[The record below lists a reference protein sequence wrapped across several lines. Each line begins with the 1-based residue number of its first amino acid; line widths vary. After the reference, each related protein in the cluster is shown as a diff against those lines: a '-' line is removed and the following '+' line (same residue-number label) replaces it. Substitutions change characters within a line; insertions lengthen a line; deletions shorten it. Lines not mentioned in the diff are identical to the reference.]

1 MHRGDIT
8 QTIKDS
14 SLQAPYGKIGLFT
27 GLGKLNLFLNEEI
40 DKFSL
45 WTDQDDVQREAFL
58 ERYKCAE
65 PVHESL
71 NDTFGPEC
79 ARGILHNA
87 HFRNCLE
94 ARGHTLVIEGRPG
107 VGKTATMHYLQRILE
122 DAWFRKERDGD
133 ATRSKKMRLKDE
145 TLATKES
152 MIHTGEDAIDKKI
165 AIASVYFTLDEPSQ
179 IKAASVFV
187 KVLADITCRFPE
199 ANIEVDRL
207 MKRRPGREPYTE
219 DVITTI
225 VAILNRIACDKE
237 EKTRASDHL
246 EQGTPEKWVCIFLD
260 ALDECREDVRDDVL
274 KGMCEIQLKSRI
286 GLVMTS
292 RTKLCHWGVYFRH
305 NLKTIELC
313 ALETDIRT
321 YLRRRLNTYVAQWA
335 QDTSCR
341 QRLIDTIIAES
352 NKMCA
357 FFPPRLTSANA

>member
-1 MHRGDIT
+1 
-8 QTIKDS
+8 
-14 SLQAPYGKIGLFT
+14 
-27 GLGKLNLFLNEEI
+27 
-40 DKFSL
+40 
-45 WTDQDDVQREAFL
+45 
-58 ERYKCAE
+58 
-65 PVHESL
+65 
-71 NDTFGPEC
+71 
-79 ARGILHNA
+79 
-87 HFRNCLE
+87 
-94 ARGHTLVIEGRPG
+94 
-107 VGKTATMHYLQRILE
+107 MHYLQRILE

-133 ATRSKKMRLKDE
+133 ATRSKKMCLKDE

-152 MIHTGEDAIDKKI
+152 MIHPGEDAIDKEI

-187 KVLADITCRFPE
+187 KVLADITCR
-199 ANIEVDRL
+199 
-207 MKRRPGREPYTE
+207 EPYTE

-225 VAILNRIACDKE
+225 VAILDGIACDKE

-292 RTKLCHWGVYFRH
+292 RTKLCHWEVYFRH
-305 NLKTIELC
+305 NLETIELC
-313 ALETDIRT
+313 ALEADIRT